1 MDKCHLA
8 MAYSLRILPLS
19 IFRNIS
25 TEVYS
30 TPAATLAASTR
41 RSIFSPVPV
50 TTKPSLR
57 WRIRNTAKKGIVAL
71 TRWSVNLVRDL
82 GDGPALLF
90 LPRRYTEA
98 WPLPPI
104 PKAGQRHVP
113 DRSIHPPA
121 ARIPKSQSPLMPSA
135 LGPVRPRQ
143 ASAGH
148 THTSS
153 AFHFPIWWRFHLTV
167 GTLGGSSQLRKTHSE
182 IYHAVHRQPDMTGSR
197 IGTQRL

>member
-1 MDKCHLA
+1 
-8 MAYSLRILPLS
+8 MANSLRILLLS
-19 IFRNIS
+19 IFRNIC
-25 TEVYS
+25 TEVHS
-30 TPAATLAASTR
+30 TPAATLATSTR
-41 RSIFSPVPV
+41 RSIFSPIPV

-71 TRWSVNLVRDL
+71 GGWSVNLIRDL
-82 GDGPALLF
+82 GGGPALL
-90 LPRRYTEA
+90 LLLRRNTEA

-113 DRSIHPPA
+113 DRSIHPLA
-121 ARIPKSQSPLMPSA
+121 ARISKSQSPLMPSA

-153 AFHFPIWWRFHLTV
+153 AFHCPIWWRFHLTHLRCRRR
-167 GTLGGSSQLRKTHSE
+167 GRWHSGGLFSS
-182 IYHAVHRQPDMTGSR
+182 AVEDS
-197 IGTQRL
+197 